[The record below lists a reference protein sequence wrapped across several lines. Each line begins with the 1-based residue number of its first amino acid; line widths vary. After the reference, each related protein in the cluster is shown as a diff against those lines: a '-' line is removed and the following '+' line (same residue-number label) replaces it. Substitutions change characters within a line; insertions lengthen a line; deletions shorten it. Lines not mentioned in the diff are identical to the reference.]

1 VIAGRARWCSRH
13 ARSLLIAVAVLL
25 SGKIAQAE
33 AEAAFRGFGPLPA
46 RNFQP
51 VQQIFLNLPFERARV
66 LGVGEYS
73 IRLES
78 AESNVIATN
87 QLQLDAVLK
96 FEQNRTVLGS
106 SVGVSPGLELGLDVP
121 MLSRFGGF
129 LDPFIDSVEKLFGAY
144 NVERGYY
151 PNNSFGGFYLR
162 RDGQTLFEGPKQQF
176 ALGDIWASGKYVA
189 FDVEGWPLVS
199 IRAAI
204 KAPTGR
210 ASGVFGSGRPDFGLG
225 FAAEYQALS
234 WLVTYANFN
243 VIYPLGPIT
252 GANLSLNPF
261 VTGGV
266 AAEAYLGWG
275 VSVVLEQATYT
286 SPIHGIG
293 TRLLDGTVVEL
304 SGGLNWMCAPI
315 LLQLGAINNVSPV
328 ATAADFTL
336 MLRATWFGGQ
346 QPSATANEVSGP
358 ERDDGLRRASA
369 GVL

>member
-1 VIAGRARWCSRH
+1 MASSVARGW
-13 ARSLLIAVAVLL
+13 LAVVVVLVALPGYAAEEAV
-25 SGKIAQAE
+25 
-33 AEAAFRGFGPLPA
+33 FHGFGPLPA

-66 LGVGEYS
+66 LGIGEYS
-73 IRLES
+73 VRLES

-87 QLQLDAVLK
+87 ELQLDAVLK
-96 FEQNRTVLGS
+96 FEQNRTVLGG
-106 SVGVSPGLELGLDVP
+106 SVGVLPGLELGLDVP

-129 LDPFIDSVEKLFGAY
+129 LDPFIDSVEKLFGTY
-144 NVERGYY
+144 NVERGDY
-151 PNNSFGGFYLR
+151 PNNSFGAFYLR

-176 ALGDIWASGKYVA
+176 ALGDIWASAKYLA
-189 FDVEGWPLVS
+189 LDVEGWPLLSV
-199 IRAAI
+199 RAGI

-210 ASGVFGSGRPDFGLG
+210 ARAVFGSGQPDFGLG
-225 FAAEYQALS
+225 LAAEYQALS

-243 VIYPLGPIT
+243 VIYPVGPIT
-252 GANLSLNPF
+252 PARLSLNPF

-275 VSVVLEQATYT
+275 VSLVLEQATYT

-304 SGGLNWMCAPI
+304 SGGLNWKCSAV
-315 LLQLGAINNVSPV
+315 LLQIGAINNISPV

-336 MLRATWFGGQ
+336 QLRATWFGGQ
-346 QPSATANEVSGP
+346 TPALDSEGP
-358 ERDDGLRRASA
+358 AAADI
-369 GVL
+369 